1 MPLRLV
7 ALVALTPIAALAQ
20 EPVGLW
26 GAEIVAPHLSGE
38 LTVTR
43 DGTAWSATIAGHEL
57 GTEGSQDSV
66 WVGERTRGGFIGR
79 IRSDGALQGFWI
91 QAPGLMTDAPY
102 ASPLV
107 LERTGAAQWR
117 GNVVPLE
124 DQLTL
129 FLDITSD
136 SAQLRAVFRNP
147 EANLRPGGAPEFAVR
162 RSGNDLSFRNP
173 TSGSVTFI
181 GRLDAVQRTI
191 TLNYPPLPDTITLTA
206 RDRATAV
213 GFVPRASGNPYT
225 YRPPPPGD
233 DGWRTAAARDVGMD
247 EQRLAHLIQRVID
260 TNPAAHAAPLIHS
273 ILVARRGK
281 LVLEEYFYGFT
292 ADRPHALRSASK
304 TFASILAG
312 ELLLRPEMP
321 VYPVFR
327 SYGAFANP
335 DPRKSRITLGQL
347 FTHSTGLACDDNDAA
362 SPGNENTMQSQT
374 KEPDWYKY
382 TLDLPVIHDPGSL
395 YAYCSATLNL
405 AGGVLEAASRTWLPE
420 LFRREI
426 AEPLG
431 ITHWYMNLMPTG
443 HGYAGGGM
451 YLRPRDLLKI
461 GQLYLDLGV
470 WNGRRIV
477 PKRWVEQSTDRQIAT
492 SNGGSDGYAWH
503 RYMLHTGTRDY
514 KEYEAN
520 GNGGQL
526 LMVVPELDMVIV
538 FTAGNYNQYGVWR
551 KFREELVPEGIIG
564 AVK

>member
-312 ELLLRPEMP
+312 ELSLRPEMP